1 MQEAPWGN
9 ARINEMGRQMNNLFS
24 DRIADVPR
32 SFIREILKV
41 AIDPSVISFAG
52 GLPNRNL
59 FPVAELR
66 AAANRVFDTAG
77 REALQY
83 ANSEG
88 FGELREYISG
98 RYREKQGLEIPVD
111 NILITNGSQQGLD
124 LLGKIFL
131 NQGNDVIIE
140 EPGYLGAIQAFSIYR
155 ARFNPV
161 PVTEVGMEVERL
173 REVLANRAP
182 KLMYLVPNFQN
193 PSGISYTDDNREA
206 VAELMRG
213 RNILVVEDDPYR
225 ELRFTG
231 AHKQSFGRLL
241 PENTILLGSFSK
253 IIAPGLRLGWI
264 AAPARIMPKLIVA
277 KQASDLHSN
286 HFAQRLI
293 RQYLADND
301 IDRHIQTIV
310 RVYDRQRLAMVKG
323 IEKYL
328 PATVAHTHP
337 EGGMFIWLTLP
348 QGASSKRLFDLAI
361 QDKVAFVPGNP
372 FYVGRLE
379 TDTLRLNFSCV
390 DEETIEIG
398 MQRLGRAVRE
408 LLEQVGRQ

>member
-1 MQEAPWGN
+1 MGMQ
-9 ARINEMGRQMNNLFS
+9 MDNLFS

-59 FPVAELR
+59 FPVEELR
-66 AAANRVFDTAG
+66 AAANQVFDNAG

-88 FGELREYISG
+88 FIELREYISV
-98 RYREKQGLEIPVD
+98 RYREKQGLEIPPD

-124 LLGKIFL
+124 LLGKTFL
-131 NQGNDVIIE
+131 NQGDDVIIE

-161 PVTEVGMEVERL
+161 PITDRGMEVDRL
-173 REVLANRAP
+173 QEVLAARAP

-193 PSGISYTDDNREA
+193 PSGITYTDQNREA
-206 VAELMRG
+206 VAELVKG
-213 RNILVVEDDPYR
+213 RNILLVEDDPYR

-231 AHKQSFGRLL
+231 TPQESFGKLL
-241 PENTILLGSFSK
+241 PDQTILLGSFSK
-253 IIAPGLRLGWI
+253 IIAPGLRLGWV

-301 IDRHIQTIV
+301 IDSHIRAIV
-310 RVYDRQRLAMVKG
+310 RVYNRQRQAMVRG
-323 IEKYL
+323 IETYL
-328 PATVAHTHP
+328 PAAVGHTHP

-361 QDKVAFVPGNP
+361 QDKVAFVPGSP
-372 FYVGRLE
+372 FYVDRLE

-390 DEETIEIG
+390 DEDTIEIG
-398 MQRLGRAVRE
+398 MQRLGRSVE
-408 LLEQVGRQ
+408 KLLDQVGGQ